1 MSIKTLHLTNAYHAS
16 SGGIRTF
23 YRALLDAANRHR
35 RFVRLIVPGETDS
48 VEHVGDYGRI
58 YHVPAPRSPIL
69 DSRYRLMLPYMYAWP
84 YESRLRTILAEEQ
97 PDLLEVCDK
106 FLLCYLPGVLR
117 RGWIPDLPI
126 IPAIVGLSCERLDDT
141 MAAFLSASPAAEL
154 LTKFYMRRFYAPR
167 FDFHIT
173 ASDYIADEL
182 RRVLPEHMQ
191 GRLHVAPMGVD
202 FEWFSHRRDSAP
214 VRANLL
220 ARLGAP
226 ETAVLLLYAGR
237 LSKEKN
243 LFLLPHMLAHLARV
257 ASHDFRLV
265 IAGAGP
271 LEHELLSA
279 LQQNAPGRS
288 LFLGHQQRADLAT
301 LFQAVDVLVHPNP
314 REPFGIVPLEAMA
327 ADLPVLVPAA
337 GGVLAYA
344 NRGNAWLAEA
354 RGSCFAAALVDLVN
368 QPAER
373 MRRVENAR
381 RTAAAL
387 SWLHVTANY
396 FQLYDSLYNR
406 FEGEQF
412 RTWPAWSG
420 SRFGGGLGPRA
431 A

>member
-23 YRALLDAANRHR
+23 YRALLEAANRHR
-35 RFVRLIVPGETDS
+35 RFVRLIVPGEADA

-69 DSRYRLMLPYMYAWP
+69 DSRYRLLLPHMYAWP
-84 YESRLRTILAEEQ
+84 HDSRLRTILAVEQ
-97 PDLLEVCDK
+97 PDLVEVCDK
-106 FLLCYLPGVLR
+106 FLLCYLSGVLR

-126 IPAIVGLSCERLDDT
+126 PAVVGLSCERLDDT
-141 MAAFLSASPAAEL
+141 MAAFLSASPAAES
-154 LTKFYMRRFYAPR
+154 LTRFYMRRFYVPR
-167 FDFHIT
+167 FDFHIA

-182 RRVLPEHMQ
+182 RGVLSERMQ

-202 FEWFSHRRDSAP
+202 FEWFSRRRDP
-214 VRANLL
+214 THVRARLL
-220 ARLGAP
+220 ATLAAP
-226 ETAVLLLYAGR
+226 ENAVLLLYAGR

-243 LFLLPHMLAHLARV
+243 LFLLPQMLAHLARV
-257 ASHDFRLV
+257 ASRDFRLV

-271 LEHELLSA
+271 LENELRSA
-279 LQQNAPGRS
+279 LEQNAPGRS
-288 LFLGHQQRADLAT
+288 LCLGHQQTAELAV

-344 NRGNAWLAEA
+344 NRHNAWLAEA
-354 RGSCFAAALVDLVN
+354 KGSCFAAAVLDLVS

-373 MRRVENAR
+373 MRRVANAR

-387 SWLHVTANY
+387 SWLHVTASY
-396 FQLYDSLYNR
+396 FQLYDSLRRR
-406 FEGEQF
+406 FERE
-412 RTWPAWSG
+412 RLRNSHALPER
-420 SRFGGGLGPRA
+420 RFTPGFGPRA